1 VVIIVRLIIKI
12 VFGRATITV
21 ARFIFCLLCH
31 ESLTEIAG
39 FGIGSILRA
48 ALCQQF
54 SQFKN

>member
-1 VVIIVRLIIKI
+1 VEIIVRLIIKI

-31 ESLTEIAG
+31 ESQTEIAG

-48 ALCQQF
+48 ALCQ
-54 SQFKN
+54 